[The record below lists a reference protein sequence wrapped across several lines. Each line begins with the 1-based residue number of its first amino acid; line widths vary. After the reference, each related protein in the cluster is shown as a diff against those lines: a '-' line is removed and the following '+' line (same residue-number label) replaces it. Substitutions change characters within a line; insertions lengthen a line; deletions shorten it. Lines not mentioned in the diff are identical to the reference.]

1 MNVEAVIT
9 PVIEKNQDLFSILVN
24 SVRAPLQ
31 ERTIVCVT
39 SKVVAVEQGRIVK
52 LSDVTPSA
60 EAQQLKTL
68 RMSDGTGADA
78 EFAEIVLREADR
90 VFNHVSE
97 PGYVFLTLKDNI
109 LAANAGIDLS
119 NIPQGYAVLWPENP
133 WAWAIEFRQKLMA
146 HYGLSEVGVL
156 LTDSHVKPLRRGVT
170 GVAVG
175 YSGFLGIESDIG
187 QMDLFGNVLKFTERA
202 VADSLASA
210 AVLIMGESA
219 ERTPFALIT
228 NPPATFTDVP
238 PDPSENYFSPKFDL
252 YAGIYNESFGDDED

>member
-1 MNVEAVIT
+1 MNVEAVVT
-9 PVIEKNQDLFSILVN
+9 PVIEKNQDLFSIFISSLHQ
-24 SVRAPLQ
+24 PLKD
-31 ERTIVCVT
+31 RTIVCVT

-52 LSDVTPSA
+52 LADITPSA
-60 EAQQLKTL
+60 EAEQLKTL
-68 RMSDGTGADA
+68 RMSDGTGTDA
-78 EFAEIVLREADR
+78 EFAELVLREADR

-119 NIPQGYAVLWPENP
+119 NIPQGYAVLWPKSP
-133 WAWAIEFRQKLMA
+133 WEWATAFRQKLIE
-146 HYGLSEVGVL
+146 HFGLTDVGVL

-210 AVLIMGESA
+210 AVLLMGESA

-228 NPPATFTDVP
+228 NAPATFTDVP

-252 YAGIYNESFGDDED
+252 YAGIYNESFNDED